1 MIKRQETQCQEVIAF
16 RELNINVSGYG
27 RVAKQVMADPS
38 LTMTEKG
45 LYCSLCSMTGGGD
58 SSYTSRTNV
67 LKELGISELAY
78 EQCMDGLEAKN
89 IIVRS
94 QSRQESGEPAGIVG
108 LVEVPKCYAKEIY
121 ASPDVELADYG
132 SVYGLGWGLIPRL
145 VMQDTRLSL
154 EARAL
159 YGYLQAYAETKRCR
173 LYDDSR
179 LLNELAVTR
188 CGLERYKQE
197 LVDAVYIERIGKPLK
212 MVKAEP

>member
-1 MIKRQETQCQEVIAF
+1 MMKAQCQEVIAF

-27 RVAKQVMADPS
+27 RVAKQVMADPG

-45 LYCSLCSMTGGGD
+45 LYCYICSMTGGGD
-58 SSYTSRTNV
+58 SGYTSRTNV
-67 LKELGISELAY
+67 LNELGISELVY

-94 QSRQESGEPAGIVG
+94 QSRQEAGEPAGIVG

-121 ASPDVELADYG
+121 ESPDVELADYG
-132 SVYGLGWGLIPRL
+132 SVYGLGWGWIPRL

-159 YGYLQAYAETKRCR
+159 YGYLRAYAETKRCR

-179 LLNELAVTR
+179 LLNELAVTC

-197 LVDAVYIERIGKPLK
+197 LVDVGYIERIGKPLK
-212 MVKAEP
+212 MVKAVP